1 MDTLTIKGVPGIY
14 TSAKQ
19 ISARLQSSEREVS
32 ADLPLV
38 LGQALLGHKRI
49 GFGASHC
56 HRLLAPRDRPQSH
69 PLHGEASAGPLGPVG
84 LRSSKNPACTF
95 QRCRRLIDRFLLVQ
109 RFVAM
114 AKRVQVVLSE
124 DVLSL
129 GKDGDLVEVAPG
141 YARNFLLPTGKALPV
156 TPAVLRQVEHRR
168 AKEAERQA
176 ALKAE
181 AIAFRTA
188 LDTIGRFTVKKQ
200 TGGDDVLFGTVT
212 NGDVAEAIE
221 TATKKDLDRRDIIV
235 PEIHRT
241 GTYKVQ
247 VKLHP
252 EVVAEIN
259 LEVVS
264 H

>member
-1 MDTLTIKGVPGIY
+1 
-14 TSAKQ
+14 
-19 ISARLQSSEREVS
+19 
-32 ADLPLV
+32 
-38 LGQALLGHKRI
+38 
-49 GFGASHC
+49 
-56 HRLLAPRDRPQSH
+56 
-69 PLHGEASAGPLGPVG
+69 
-84 LRSSKNPACTF
+84 
-95 QRCRRLIDRFLLVQ
+95 
-109 RFVAM
+109 M
-114 AKRVQVVLSE
+114 AKRVSVVLSE
-124 DVLSL
+124 DVFSL

-141 YARNFLLPTGKALPV
+141 YARNFLLPQGKAVPV

-181 AIAFRTA
+181 AQAFRTA

-221 TATKKDLDRRDIIV
+221 AATKKEVDRRDIHV

-252 EVVAEIN
+252 EVTAEIN

>member
-1 MDTLTIKGVPGIY
+1 
-14 TSAKQ
+14 
-19 ISARLQSSEREVS
+19 
-32 ADLPLV
+32 
-38 LGQALLGHKRI
+38 
-49 GFGASHC
+49 
-56 HRLLAPRDRPQSH
+56 
-69 PLHGEASAGPLGPVG
+69 
-84 LRSSKNPACTF
+84 
-95 QRCRRLIDRFLLVQ
+95 
-109 RFVAM
+109 M
-114 AKRVQVVLSE
+114 AKRVSVVLSE

-141 YARNFLLPTGKALPV
+141 YARNYLLPQGKAMAV
-156 TPAVLRQVEHRR
+156 TPAVLRQVDHRR
-168 AKEAERQA
+168 AKEAERHA
-176 ALKAE
+176 ALRQEAE
-181 AIAFRTA
+181 AFRTA
-188 LDTIGRFTVKKQ
+188 LATIGRFTVKKQ

-221 TATKKDLDRRDIIV
+221 AATKKELDRRDILV

-241 GTYKVQ
+241 GSYKVQ